1 VISWRSGPP
10 AAFEP
15 SAGAAAC
22 YAREVLGRLAL
33 GRRVLC
39 PRARSGAAVG
49 LLALACGDA
58 GEAAEPEPTAPRPP
72 LAIAAESWVAASA
85 AEDPFVSESGGRV
98 RCSPFA
104 YRLEAGWLEVSTTDC
119 NYATL
124 VHHFAEDVRA
134 GDVVRGEVAWATL
147 ASLEPAIGTLA
158 FATPE
163 LGVLWTHEVSIP
175 GEASIVVVEL
185 PFENA
190 APAGTALYFHVRN
203 HGYNTWQLSP
213 LERVE
218 PLE

>member
-1 VISWRSGPP
+1 MLGRP
-10 AAFEP
+10 
-15 SAGAAAC
+15 
-22 YAREVLGRLAL
+22 VLGRLAL
-33 GRRVLC
+33 RG
-39 PRARSGAAVG
+39 PSGAAAG
-49 LLALACGDA
+49 LLALACGTA
-58 GEAAEPEPTAPRPP
+58 GESAEPASAASRPP
-72 LAIAAESWVAASA
+72 LAIAAESWVSA
-85 AEDPFVSESGGRV
+85 AVEEDPFVSELEGRV

-124 VHHFAEDVRA
+124 VHHLAEDVQA
-134 GDVVRGEVAWATL
+134 GDVVSGEVAWATL

-158 FATPE
+158 FATAE

-175 GEASIVVVEL
+175 GDASIVRVAL
-185 PFENA
+185 PFERA

-218 PLE
+218 PLD

>member
-1 VISWRSGPP
+1 MIEWRVSPIP
-10 AAFEP
+10 AFEP
-15 SAGAAAC
+15 STRAAAC
-22 YAREVLGRLAL
+22 YVRGVPGRY
-33 GRRVLC
+33 V
-39 PRARSGAAVG
+39 GAIAG
-49 LLALACGDA
+49 LLALACGS
-58 GEAAEPEPTAPRPP
+58 AEPEEAAAPRPA
-72 LAIAAESWVAASA
+72 LAIAAESWTSASVE
-85 AEDPFVSESGGRV
+85 EDPFVAESGGRV

-104 YRLEAGWLEVSTTDC
+104 FRLEAGWLEVTTTDC

-124 VHHFAEDVRA
+124 VHHFSEDVRA

-163 LGVLWTHEVSIP
+163 LGVLWTHEVDIP
-175 GEASIVVVEL
+175 GDASIVRVEL
-185 PFENA
+185 AFARA

-213 LERVE
+213 LERAD